1 MDTSAPPARPL
12 SVLVTSQL
20 PAALRRRV
28 ADAAG
33 PGARVHYEA
42 AAPAVVSRLADPPAP
57 EAILAGAFT
66 PEILAAWPA
75 GGRRWLHST
84 GAGVE
89 RLLFPEL
96 TASDVVVTNSRG
108 AHRVAMPEFVLMA
121 VLAWTHHLPAL
132 IRAQTRREWIK
143 PVPDEVAGKTL
154 GLLGFGEI
162 GRAVAVRA
170 AALGMRCLALRRHPA
185 AAGPSGV
192 ERVYGPEELT
202 AFLGACD
209 FVVNSLPLTAET
221 RGLLDARA
229 LRAMRP
235 DGVLINL
242 GRGPTV
248 VEADLLRALREGHIG
263 GAVLDV
269 FDVEPL
275 PPGSPFWGLEN
286 VLITSHTSGNSV
298 HYLERAVDIFCDNLR
313 RFGAGE
319 PLRNVV
325 DKNLGY

>member
-1 MDTSAPPARPL
+1 MDTTAPPARPFD
-12 SVLVTSQL
+12 VLVTSRL
-20 PAALRRRV
+20 PEALRRQV

-33 PGARVHYEA
+33 AGVRVHYETD
-42 AAPAVVSRLADPPAP
+42 APAIVSRLAGLPAP
-57 EAILAGAFT
+57 AAILAGAFS

-96 TASDVVVTNSRG
+96 VASDVVVTNSRG

-121 VLAWTHHLPAL
+121 MLAWTHHLPAL
-132 IRAQTRREWIK
+132 IRAQSRREWIK
-143 PVPDEVAGKTL
+143 PVPGEVAGKTL
-154 GLLGFGEI
+154 GLLGYGEI
-162 GRAVAVRA
+162 GRAVAARA
-170 AALGMRCLALRRHPA
+170 GALGVRCLALRRNPG

-192 ERVYGPEELT
+192 ERVYGPE
-202 AFLGACD
+202 AIGDFLGECD

-221 RGLLDARA
+221 RGLLDGRA

-235 DGVLINL
+235 DAVLINL

-248 VEADLLRALREGHIG
+248 VEADLLRALREGWIG

-275 PPGSPFWGLEN
+275 PPDSPFWALEN
-286 VLITSHTSGNSV
+286 VLITAHTSGNSA
-298 HYLERAVDIFCDNLR
+298 HYLERAVDIFCDNLK

-319 PLRNVV
+319 PLRNLV
-325 DKNLGY
+325 DKGLGY